1 MNFKYSFILC
11 FFFLKTNPTTY
22 SINEITAKIKAGE
35 RTTIEEMQFYS
46 FFLMANQGKTHVF
59 ANLFWIFFH
68 MGNLALTHGQTF
80 LKPHIKTF
88 FTKRNFKKKLKK
100 ITAEKYSFDSII
112 GYTKQKEA
120 AQKIVET
127 IKQQKQTKKYKQNNG
142 ILLWGPSGCG
152 KTNLVKTI
160 AKEAGVPL
168 LSVSIGDLINE
179 QGIMS
184 NNIEILLDIIEQ
196 QIKEGGPCIVFFD
209 EFDFFVGN
217 RNEKL
222 DQSAKIAIQNFL
234 EKLESPLLKGAF
246 IIACTNHK
254 EAIDKALLRPGRLGN
269 HIEMNL
275 PTKEDIE
282 LFYDVFQANIESNNE
297 HNKNKNEIIEELVGL
312 SAAEIVN
319 KINILSEDYDNK

>member
-1 MNFKYSFILC
+1 MNFKYSFMLF
-11 FFFLKTNPTTY
+11 FFFLRLEPVTY
-22 SINEITAKIKAGE
+22 SIDEITTKIKAGE

-68 MGNLALTHGQTF
+68 MGNLAINHGQAF
-80 LKPHIKTF
+80 IKPHIKIF
-88 FTKRNFKKKLKK
+88 FTKRDFRKK
-100 ITAEKYSFDSII
+100 IKIIREEQYSFNTII
-112 GYTKQKEA
+112 GYKKQKEA
-120 AQKIVET
+120 AQKIVDT

-168 LSVSIGDLINE
+168 ISVSITDLINE
-179 QGIMS
+179 QGIIGK
-184 NNIEILLDIIEQ
+184 NIEILFDVIEK
-196 QIKEGGPCIVFFD
+196 QIKEEGPCIIFFD

-222 DQSAKIAIQNFL
+222 DQGAKIAIQNFL

-254 EAIDKALLRPGRLGN
+254 EAIDIALLRPGRLGN
-269 HIEMNL
+269 HIEINL

-282 LFYDVFQANIESNNE
+282 LFYEAFQAKIESNN
-297 HNKNKNEIIEELVGL
+297 KNKDEIIDELLGL
-312 SAAEIVN
+312 SAAEILN
-319 KINILSEDYDNK
+319 KINELIEEIENK